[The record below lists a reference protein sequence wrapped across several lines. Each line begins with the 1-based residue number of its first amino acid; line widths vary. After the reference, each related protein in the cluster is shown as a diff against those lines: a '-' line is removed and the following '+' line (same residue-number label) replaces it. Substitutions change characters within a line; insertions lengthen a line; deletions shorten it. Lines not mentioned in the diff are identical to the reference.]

1 MTDQL
6 KKIFIKK
13 YPTIDRIQYS
23 DIYSYPHPDGCERAY
38 FTYTHKDFLNSKKE
52 LASSQIRKVA
62 SDIFDDIGWEFHE
75 QLGSANNII
84 TFNIT
89 EQEDEEKWKYQQNY
103 SGHDIMIQKKPL
115 GFTIETGHR
124 GNSYLLKNQ
133 REKYIGFID
142 GIIRQMLKNAKN

>member
-38 FTYTHKDFLNSKKE
+38 FTYTP
-52 LASSQIRKVA
+52 
-62 SDIFDDIGWEFHE
+62 
-75 QLGSANNII
+75 
-84 TFNIT
+84 
-89 EQEDEEKWKYQQNY
+89 
-103 SGHDIMIQKKPL
+103 GHDIMIQKKPL